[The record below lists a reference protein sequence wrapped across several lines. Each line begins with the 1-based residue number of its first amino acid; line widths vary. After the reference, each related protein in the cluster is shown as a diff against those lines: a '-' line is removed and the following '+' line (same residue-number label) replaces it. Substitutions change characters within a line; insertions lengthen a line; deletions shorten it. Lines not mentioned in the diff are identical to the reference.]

1 MYKYAKNVHKE
12 KGLLY
17 KKLSIL
23 RFFFF
28 FFFFFL
34 CHTAKKCYLCR
45 VINEIYLCLG
55 LSNGIF
61 LCCLPL

>member
-1 MYKYAKNVHKE
+1 MYKLAKNVHKE

-17 KKLSIL
+17 KKLSSL
-23 RFFFF
+23 RFLFY
-28 FFFFFL
+28 FL
-34 CHTAKKCYLCR
+34 GHTANKCYLCR

>member
-1 MYKYAKNVHKE
+1 MYKLAKNVHKE

-28 FFFFFL
+28 FFFFFFF
-34 CHTAKKCYLCR
+34 KKKKKKKKKKKTE
-45 VINEIYLCLG
+45 N
-55 LSNGIF
+55 
-61 LCCLPL
+61 

>member
-1 MYKYAKNVHKE
+1 MYKLAKNVHKE

-28 FFFFFL
+28 FFFSFREKVFSFSS
-34 CHTAKKCYLCR
+34 H
-45 VINEIYLCLG
+45 
-55 LSNGIF
+55 
-61 LCCLPL
+61 

>member
-1 MYKYAKNVHKE
+1 MYKLAKNVHKE

-23 RFFFF
+23 RIFFFF

-34 CHTAKKCYLCR
+34 Y
-45 VINEIYLCLG
+45 I
-55 LSNGIF
+55 IF
-61 LCCLPL
+61 FIKNFFF

>member
-1 MYKYAKNVHKE
+1 MYKLAKNVHKE

-23 RFFFF
+23 RFLFY
-28 FFFFFL
+28 FL
-34 CHTAKKCYLCR
+34 CHNTKKCYLCR

-61 LCCLPL
+61 LGCLPL

>member
-1 MYKYAKNVHKE
+1 MYKLAKNVHKE

-23 RFFFF
+23 RLLSCC
-28 FFFFFL
+28 FFL
-34 CHTAKKCYLCR
+34 CSVIKKCYLCR